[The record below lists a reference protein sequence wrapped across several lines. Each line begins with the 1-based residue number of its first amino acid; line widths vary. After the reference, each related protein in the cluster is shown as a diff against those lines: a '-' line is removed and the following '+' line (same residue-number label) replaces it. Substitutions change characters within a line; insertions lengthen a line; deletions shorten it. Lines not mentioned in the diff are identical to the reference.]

1 MASASEEPALIDDAR
16 RWIASSCAALLNEGV
31 YKIRVR
37 LIEPKGDPV
46 HASIYQH
53 VDNRWTQTSY
63 SVDGR
68 EVTSAV
74 QAVSRMLASHP
85 PTDSWHVRTSIA
97 DDFEDI
103 DLQFHREAVNAHAGT
118 NMLSWVTG
126 ALFKDAHAS
135 GQDRRRSPTHDAN
148 RRESR

>member
-1 MASASEEPALIDDAR
+1 MIPTSGEADLIDAAR
-16 RWIASSCAALLNEGV
+16 RWIVSSCAALLNEGV

-68 EVTSAV
+68 EVTTAV
-74 QAVSRMLASHP
+74 QTVSRMLASHP
-85 PTDSWHVRTSIA
+85 PTDSWHVRHSIA

-103 DLQFHREAVNAHAGT
+103 DLQFYREAVKAHAGT

-126 ALFKDAHAS
+126 LLFKDTHAS
-135 GQDRRRSPTHDAN
+135 RQDRRRSPTRDAN
-148 RRESR
+148 RREFH